1 MEKEILMKEIQSAVR
16 EIAEKKG
23 LLQIKS
29 ISRYDPDKVAKLLY
43 LYSTGVSQTQL
54 VKKYGFDR
62 ATIISVI
69 TDYADHLGKF
79 KDLSGKIAAKNYM
92 NMSSLEEDLI
102 NSVRGRM
109 ESGELEPTFRDLKEL
124 SIAKANSIREALTA
138 RGEATSITEDRKVY
152 TQEDYEDTLKA
163 AKDRLQKIKNAK
175 KNQCLK
181 KYLISFLIMIVTIVA
196 MIVTMNN

>member
-1 MEKEILMKEIQSAVR
+1 M
-16 EIAEKKG
+16 
-23 LLQIKS
+23 
-29 ISRYDPDKVAKLLY
+29 
-43 LYSTGVSQTQL
+43 SQTQL

-163 AKDRLQKIKNAK
+163 AKARLKKIKGEVIDVKEEKTDAPS
-175 KNQCLK
+175 QSDL
-181 KYLISFLIMIVTIVA
+181 A
-196 MIVTMNN
+196 